1 MPDNNNTRIVER
13 TNLNKTILLVDSR
26 CSIHVLFRYGRSVW
40 SKKNNSINYGIMFV
54 GFTLAGYFGPTVI
67 RSVLQREAS
76 YQNVSIIAAINH
88 YEIPATARRSQVF
101 LFSVVMDRA
110 HLTND

>member
-1 MPDNNNTRIVER
+1 
-13 TNLNKTILLVDSR
+13 
-26 CSIHVLFRYGRSVW
+26 
-40 SKKNNSINYGIMFV
+40 MFV
-54 GFTLAGYFGPTVI
+54 GFALAGYFGPTVI

-76 YQNVSIIAAINH
+76 YQNAFIIAVINH
-88 YEIPATARRSQVF
+88 YEIPANARRSQVF

>member
-1 MPDNNNTRIVER
+1 
-13 TNLNKTILLVDSR
+13 
-26 CSIHVLFRYGRSVW
+26 
-40 SKKNNSINYGIMFV
+40 MFV
-54 GFTLAGYFGPTVI
+54 GFALAGYFSPIVI
-67 RSVLQREAS
+67 QSEREGS